1 MGEYLCARIHMIVQ
15 CIIHTRI
22 VEYLAQG
29 YKRVTTANHV
39 SQLEIA
45 AQVHTCVHAYLYMH
59 TFSGAA
65 YSIYSVSASQEGNTG
80 NTGQINTG
88 HTDRALTGHIT
99 LSHHHPPYKTQ
110 IQPVAVL

>member
-1 MGEYLCARIHMIVQ
+1 VGEYLCGRNHMIVQ

-22 VEYLAQG
+22 LEYPDQG

-45 AQVHTCVHAYLYMH
+45 AQVHTSMHAYC
-59 TFSGAA
+59 TCIQQRIS
-65 YSIYSVSASQEGNTG
+65 YSIYSVSASQEGHTG
-80 NTGQINTG
+80 PHRAINTG
-88 HTDRALTGHIT
+88 HTDRAYRALT

-110 IQPVAVL
+110 IHPVAVL